1 MLLVFLGMIAMLIGL
16 VVMVLGGT
24 WIGLILQLGGGGL
37 MVYNYATMMRG
48 RGCNPDQGTLNGL
61 NGQGKQ
67 QSETVDVNMP
77 EPGEQTPDVW
87 EKIEK

>member
-1 MLLVFLGMIAMLIGL
+1 MIWIVLGLVAMLAGI
-16 VVMVLGGT
+16 VMMVLSQVL
-24 WIGLILQLGGGGL
+24 IGLILLLSGVAL
-37 MVYNYATMMRG
+37 MAFNYVTMMRG

-77 EPGEQTPDVW
+77 QPGEQSPEIW
-87 EKIEK
+87 EKMQK